1 MSPTPLRLLIVDD
14 EPPARERFRQLC
26 AGIPDILVV
35 GEAGNGREALEQA
48 GLLAPEVVLLDVRM
62 PGMDGI
68 AAARELAQLPLPP
81 AIIFVTAYEQHAL
94 EAFDTA
100 ASAYLLKPVRREKL
114 AAALARAQRPTLAQ
128 RLGNATLPEAANAL
142 AGSTFTANA
151 FASTGSAAPLTP
163 SGHITVRQQTAHGTQ
178 WHLVPLSDVLAC
190 VADQKYVTLH
200 TTQGDFLSDHSLR
213 DLETAHGA
221 HFLRVHRNALV
232 APTAVTTATRT
243 ADGGLTLTLRHAGL
257 TIEASRR
264 LTPEVLRKLGR

>member
-14 EPPARERFRQLC
+14 EPPARQRLRQLC

-62 PGMDGI
+62 PGMDGLE
-68 AAARELAQLPLPP
+68 AARELAQLPLPP

-128 RLGNATLPEAANAL
+128 RFGNAGLPEANNVLAANTL
-142 AGSTFTANA
+142 ATSDPARPVT
-151 FASTGSAAPLTP
+151 TP
-163 SGHITVRQQTAHGTQ
+163 GHITVRQQMAHGTQ
-178 WHLVPLSDVLAC
+178 WHLVPLGEVLAC

-200 TTQGDFLSDHSLR
+200 TTQGEFLSDYSLR
-213 DLETAHGA
+213 ELETAHGT

-232 APTAVTTATRT
+232 VPAAIATATRS
-243 ADGGLTLTLRHAGL
+243 ADGGLTLTLRHSGL
-257 TIEASRR
+257 TLDASRR
-264 LTPEVLRKLGR
+264 LSAEVLRRLGG